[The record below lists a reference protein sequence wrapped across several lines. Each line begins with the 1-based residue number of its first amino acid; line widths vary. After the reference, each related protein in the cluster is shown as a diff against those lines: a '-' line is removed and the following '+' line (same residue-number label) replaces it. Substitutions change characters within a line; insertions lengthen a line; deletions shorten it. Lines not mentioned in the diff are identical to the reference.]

1 MQCKCGAEV
10 RERNHK
16 VITIKGAKQWLPNY
30 DESDI
35 EPLLPLNIEQHECV
49 CGRYG
54 YRVQSGLKL
63 IFSRV

>member
-16 VITIKGAKQWLPNY
+16 VTTLRGAKDWLP
-30 DESDI
+30 DHSDLDI
-35 EPLLPLNIEQHECV
+35 EPLLPLNIEQKECK

-54 YRVQSGLKL
+54 YKVQSGLKL
-63 IFSRV
+63 IYDAI